1 MRVIDPIPY
10 HVNHLFLGAA
20 LNTDYTIITMN
31 ARFGIILIISTLFAS
46 FAAGQA
52 EESVE
57 SKGVILSLEQDT
69 ATVSLE
75 VAGSVKE
82 GDRVRI
88 DRIND
93 EDEVEV
99 IAWYQDAARQGHSA
113 S

>member
-1 MRVIDPIPY
+1 
-10 HVNHLFLGAA
+10 
-20 LNTDYTIITMN
+20 MN
-31 ARFGIILIISTLFAS
+31 ARFGIILIISTLFAAV
-46 FAAGQA
+46 AAGQS

-93 EDEVEV
+93 EDEVIRGEIIEIRV
-99 IAWYQDAARQGHSA
+99 TDAIVNIDTAKLEIGQNARIFPVA
-113 S
+113 PVV